1 MMTKQDLENA
11 KKAFDHAWDEARK
24 YADEA
29 LEAMKMHEQIQ
40 ARDTDSIFL
49 QKSKRALVAYENWRK
64 AAQLAAKV
72 MNDYYDPFTSKH

>member
-1 MMTKQDLENA
+1 MTKQDLENA
-11 KKAFDHAWDEARK
+11 KKSFDYAWAEATK

-49 QKSKRALVAYENWRK
+49 KKSKRALVAHENWRK

-72 MNDYYDPFTSKH
+72 MDEYYDPFTPKA